1 MKRLRG
7 PAAALALVTGV
18 GVSLLALPTGA
29 VAETTAPVTLD
40 SLARDVSLVES
51 VREIKDLQRTYAQLH
66 QFGRFAEMAALFA
79 EDGALVWGT
88 QGLNADPPVV
98 GREAIEDWLIAD
110 AGLMDGIRPG
120 SLHTEINDNPVI
132 SLSADGLT
140 AKGRWG
146 VMRFKG
152 TGPVEDGTPQARI
165 DGGIYENE
173 YVYRDGR
180 WQISLLRYYP
190 QYTGDF
196 ATGWRS
202 INGQS
207 LPVVPHHFT
216 PTSAG
221 TPVIW
226 PTDEAPPTTATVEEV
241 ATRINRLADEDA
253 VRNLQ
258 HTYGYYVDRR
268 MWTDVVELFADNGTF
283 TLDNVGT
290 ATGHAEIRQAHID
303 RDGPENLVQG
313 ILNDRPQWDT
323 IVEVSPDG
331 QTAVARGI
339 EIGLIGDADPAVR
352 MGRWEFSVFYN
363 TFVKD
368 DGVWKIKDMKITP
381 LVIANH
387 APVSAG
393 GWASGG
399 IAPPP
404 TGVPP
409 FLDVAGRSAQAVPG
423 TPGDTDLV
431 DLKRRLDR
439 AYGFDGVE
447 NVSSAYGFLLDD
459 LLCATM
465 AETHA
470 ENAHKMSAFTG
481 WYFGIERITQACLRN
496 FGGGN
501 PSTLRASISYHWRPM
516 PIVLMS
522 QDGRSAQL
530 QTKLWQPTTSN
541 FSAGIIRGAYYHD
554 SFVVEN
560 GVWQLWSLTVDEHY
574 WTMPNW
580 TGGWAAANPRDP
592 NAPNP
597 PGGQLLQTYPPD
609 VTMVEVGER
618 EEGFQGGIGRY
629 VAWPEIHKMWF
640 DFRNPVSGRIPGS
653 TVTDKSINYWPLGC
667 VPCEAEPAWQFP
679 NNGYQQTPTGPTF
692 VTVTSDA
699 TEWGT
704 AATAT
709 VTVTAG
715 PDEPVN
721 GTVVLK
727 EGNIIR
733 GSATLSDSNTVTFTL
748 PVGLSGGNHTMT
760 AYFDKSDRLNPAQKT
775 FTVTVNLPAPW
786 DASATYNA
794 GDKVTYNGTV
804 YQATWWTKN
813 QEPGNPTGPWQELAM
828 TEDGVAIWTASRIFE
843 AGDIVTHDGKT
854 WRAQWWTRNQEPG
867 NPNGPWEEIAPQV
880 PDGSPA
886 AWTPTT
892 VYTAGDRVSHNGHVY
907 EARWWTR
914 NQEPGNPNGPWAL
927 IS

>member
-1 MKRLRG
+1 MVLLV
-7 PAAALALVTGV
+7 AAGV
-18 GVSLLALPTGA
+18 GISLQAPATPATATTSA
-29 VAETTAPVTLD
+29 VTVD

-51 VREIKDLQRTYAQLH
+51 LREVKDLQRTYAQLH
-66 QFGRFAEMAALFA
+66 QFGRFAEMAELFA

-88 QGLNADPPVV
+88 QGLNAGAPVV

-110 AGLMDGIRPG
+110 AGLMDGVRPG
-120 SLHTEINDNPVI
+120 SLHTEINDNPVV
-132 SLSADGLT
+132 SLSADGLS

-152 TGPVEDGTPQARI
+152 TGPVEGGTAEARV

-173 YVYRDGR
+173 YVFRDGR
-180 WQISLLRYYP
+180 WQISLLRFYP
-190 QYTGDF
+190 QYTG
-196 ATGWRS
+196 AYNTGWRS
-202 INGQS
+202 VNGQS

-216 PTSAG
+216 PTNAG

-226 PTDEAPPTTATVEEV
+226 PTDEAPATSATVEEL
-241 ATRINRLADEDA
+241 ATRINRLNDEDA

-268 MWTDVVELFADNGTF
+268 MWTDVVDLFAADGTY
-283 TLDNVGT
+283 TIDNVGT
-290 ATGHAEIRQAHID
+290 AAGPAAIRQAHED
-303 RDGPENLVQG
+303 RDGPEGLVQG

-331 QTAVARGI
+331 QQAVARGI

-352 MGRWEFSVFYN
+352 MGRWEFSVFSN

-368 DGVWKIKDMKITP
+368 DGVWKIKDMSITP

-393 GWASGG
+393 GWANGG
-399 IAPPP
+399 IAPAATSVP
-404 TGVPP
+404 T
-409 FLDVAGRSAQAVPG
+409 FLDVAGRSAQTVPG
-423 TPGDTDLV
+423 TAGDTDLP

-459 LLCATM
+459 LLCSTM

-481 WYFGIERITQACLRN
+481 WYFGIERITQACMRN

-501 PSTLRASISYHWRPM
+501 PSTLRSSISYHWRPM
-516 PIVLMS
+516 PVVLMS

-530 QTKLWQPTTSN
+530 QVKLWQPTTSN

-554 SFVVEN
+554 SFVDEN

-580 TGGWAAANPRDP
+580 TGGWAAANPRSP
-592 NAPNP
+592 TAPNP

-609 VTMVEVGER
+609 VTMVEVGAR

-640 DFRNPVSGRIPGS
+640 DFRNPVSGRVPGS
-653 TVTDKSINYWPLGC
+653 TVTDGSINYWPLGC

-679 NNGYQQTPTGPTF
+679 NNGYQSTPTGPTF
-692 VTVTSDA
+692 VTATSA
-699 TEWGT
+699 PTTWGT
-704 AATAT
+704 AAT
-709 VTVTAG
+709 VDITVTAG
-715 PDEPVN
+715 PDEAVN

-727 EGNIIR
+727 EGGTVR
-733 GSATLSDSNTVTFTL
+733 GSATLTNSTTATITL
-748 PVGLSGGNHTMT
+748 PPGLSGGTHTLT
-760 AYFDKSDRLNPAQKT
+760 AYFGGSEHLNPAQKT
-775 FTVTVNLPAPW
+775 FTVTVELPAAW
-786 DASATYNA
+786 SSSTAYTE
-794 GDKVTYNGTV
+794 GQRVTYNGKV
-804 YQATWWTKN
+804 YVASWWTQN
-813 QEPGNPTGPWQELAM
+813 QTPGDPWGPWQELAM
-828 TEDGVAIWTASRIFE
+828 TEDGTAIWTASRIF
-843 AGDIVTHDGKT
+843 
-854 WRAQWWTRNQEPG
+854 N
-867 NPNGPWEEIAPQV
+867 
-880 PDGSPA
+880 
-886 AWTPTT
+886 
-892 VYTAGDRVSHNGHVY
+892 AGDRVSHNGNLF
-907 EARWWTR
+907 EAKWWTR
-914 NQEPGNPNGPWAL
+914 NQAPGDPYGPWKPV
-927 IS
+927 S